1 MNYEKTYKEA
11 IESIKRI
18 YEQAD
23 SFGKELMEKELHELR
38 ESEDE
43 RIKNE
48 IIAFVEQSIHRGGGT
63 PIPQEQEDKWIV
75 WLEKQG
81 EHANF
86 RNMIQVGDKVTKNE
100 DGVLVNLSQLK
111 RVAKPSE
118 KQGEQKPADKVDV
131 LMSLDE
137 AIEHCKE
144 KSCGNSAC
152 ALEHEQLEKWLTEL
166 KELKEQKSIEQD
178 TETHDLWVYIRE
190 WNEKFGRLPKEED
203 ELAACIDYMMKMQKP
218 ADKAEPKFK
227 VGDWVVY
234 NRDDYSKEIIQV
246 YDIRDGRYYF
256 TDNIHFSWSIKE
268 CDEKCH
274 LWAIQD
280 ANDGDVL
287 ATKKGNPFIYDKNR
301 YNNGLAYYYAGLD
314 VNKELTLKS
323 PHHMLAHFGEL
334 SSVFPATKEQRDLL
348 FQKMEEAGYE
358 WDAEK
363 KELKKTPNSLE
374 ECEIEHIEHGK
385 YYYCIKDYYSGGYK
399 RASKGEVVQALR
411 GMNMM
416 GLGVRANEYFIPV
429 KRIVDVRPAWSEEDE
444 EIVEALNEY
453 VKNLDIFFSEIKI
466 GDKDILSKEFREK
479 VQSWLKSL
487 KAQNYWKPSEEQM
500 NALDKAKNSP
510 ANYYDIRLGLQ
521 SLYNDLL
528 KL

>member
-1 MNYEKTYKEA
+1 
-11 IESIKRI
+11 
-18 YEQAD
+18 
-23 SFGKELMEKELHELR
+23 
-38 ESEDE
+38 
-43 RIKNE
+43 
-48 IIAFVEQSIHRGGGT
+48 
-63 PIPQEQEDKWIV
+63 
-75 WLEKQG
+75 
-81 EHANF
+81 
-86 RNMIQVGDKVTKNE
+86 
-100 DGVLVNLSQLK
+100 
-111 RVAKPSE
+111 
-118 KQGEQKPADKVDV
+118 
-131 LMSLDE
+131 
-137 AIEHCKE
+137 
-144 KSCGNSAC
+144 
-152 ALEHEQLEKWLTEL
+152 
-166 KELKEQKSIEQD
+166 
-178 TETHDLWVYIRE
+178 
-190 WNEKFGRLPKEED
+190 
-203 ELAACIDYMMKMQKP
+203 
-218 ADKAEPKFK
+218 
-227 VGDWVVY
+227 
-234 NRDDYSKEIIQV
+234 
-246 YDIRDGRYYF
+246 
-256 TDNIHFSWSIKE
+256 
-268 CDEKCH
+268 
-274 LWAIQD
+274 
-280 ANDGDVL
+280 
-287 ATKKGNPFIYDKNR
+287 
-301 YNNGLAYYYAGLD
+301 
-314 VNKELTLKS
+314 
-323 PHHMLAHFGEL
+323 MLAHFGEL